1 MCNFYIDFC
10 VILCYNTDNGEG
22 QLFYKPPG
30 GRSNQT
36 MPIVYKIDILAA
48 LKEKGYN
55 TNRLRKE
62 KLLSEGVIQSLRENK
77 YIALQNISK
86 ICELLDCQPADLL
99 EYQKEE

>member
-1 MCNFYIDFC
+1 
-10 VILCYNTDNGEG
+10 
-22 QLFYKPPG
+22 
-30 GRSNQT
+30 

-86 ICELLDCQPADLL
+86 ICELLDYQPSDLL
-99 EYQKEE
+99 EYVKDNTET